1 MRLLLFLDSPRSLRL
16 LRSSL
21 RELEADI
28 STGADS
34 EQTKQCR
41 AELRHGQF
49 IVNTCD
55 KHYSQ
60 DKCPDKDLKAV
71 KTDQVVF
78 REQVIHHSFPGRPC
92 EVGTLPAVIRQPFP
106 HFILLPLIVVQRVLV
121 RRGY

>member
-1 MRLLLFLDSPRSLRL
+1 MRLLLFSDSPKSLRL

-28 STGADS
+28 SAGADS
-34 EQTKQCR
+34 EQTKQR
-41 AELRHGQF
+41 SAELRHRQF
-49 IVNTCD
+49 IVNICD

-60 DKCPDKDLKAV
+60 DKCPDKDLEAM

-78 REQVIHHSFPGRPC
+78 REQVIHHPFPRRPC
-92 EVGTLPAVIRQPFP
+92 KVGTLPALIREPFP
-106 HFILLPLIVVQRVLV
+106 PFILLPLIVVQRVLV

>member
-28 STGADS
+28 SASADS
-34 EQTKQCR
+34 EQTKQRR
-41 AELRHGQF
+41 AELRHRQF
-49 IVNTCD
+49 IVNICD

-60 DKCPDKDLKAV
+60 AKCPDKDLEAV

-78 REQVIHHSFPGRPC
+78 REQVIHHPFPCRPC
-92 EVGTLPAVIRQPFP
+92 EVGTLPAVIREPFP
-106 HFILLPLIVVQRVLV
+106 HFILLPLIVVQRVL
-121 RRGY
+121 